1 MGELALCVVGKV
13 LRFVAAGF
21 LGCEVAV
28 PVPGEAF
35 VLKHQQAVACPA
47 ARGAL
52 WQVLALV
59 AQYVEVGVG
68 QAAAH
73 GLGPFVFLALA
84 VGAFVTLLLLL
95 AGLVGA
101 ACVEQVVCGVE
112 GEAFFAVVTVARC
125 GDAAQGVVGVGAC
138 SPAFVGYALQLACA
152 VVLVLA
158 LDDDA
163 TNAPFAATPMESGLL
178 GEGMTAPTYCTCP
191 AEGDWINKMPLT
203 GCPLSGSAA
212 ARRPTGFAFST
223 ENAPQA

>member
-73 GLGPFVFLALA
+73 GLGPLVLLALA
-84 VGAFVTLLLLL
+84 VAARVLR
-95 AGLVGA
+95 AGLDLRLRLLDAGGIDEVVRRIEGKALGGA
-101 ACVEQVVCGVE
+101 
-112 GEAFFAVVTVARC
+112 VAML
-125 GDAAQGVVGVGAC
+125 GGQQAADGVVGVAG
-138 SPAFVGYALQLACA
+138 
-152 VVLVLA
+152 
-158 LDDDA
+158 
-163 TNAPFAATPMESGLL
+163 
-178 GEGMTAPTYCTCP
+178 
-191 AEGDWINKMPLT
+191 
-203 GCPLSGSAA
+203 AA
-212 ARRPTGFAFST
+212 AWAGAGRLNETLYL
-223 ENAPQA
+223 